1 MSWRRRERREDD
13 LARELRTHLDLEAE
27 EQRRAG
33 LASED
38 ARYAALRAF
47 GNRTTIEEDTRVM
60 WQLAS
65 LEKLWQDLRYAGR
78 MARKSPLFTTLAILT
93 LALGIGANTAIFS
106 VVDTVLL
113 RPLPYRDASR
123 LVRVET
129 RNDPL
134 QVHDGPTS
142 YPDFMDWKA
151 SGPVRR

>member
-13 LARELRTHLDLEAE
+13 LARELRSHLDLECE

-33 LASED
+33 LAPED
-38 ARYAALRAF
+38 AHYAALRAF
-47 GNRTTIEEDTRVM
+47 GNRTTIEEDTRMM
-60 WQLAS
+60 WQLVS
-65 LEKLWQDLRYAGR
+65 LEKLGQDLRYACR
-78 MARKSPLFTTLAILT
+78 MARKSPFFTTLAILT

-113 RPLPYRDASR
+113 RPLPYRDAAR